1 MYIKDYIKK
10 EKLIFN
16 KRLTSL
22 FCVIQ
27 KGGTMSN
34 SKRNYRIKTFEKL
47 EALGIS
53 SEKEILNMKVNQLK
67 LLIPFSVKDILN
79 IIEMQ
84 EGVKKDGLIPYLF
97 GTKKEK

>member
-1 MYIKDYIKK
+1 
-10 EKLIFN
+10 
-16 KRLTSL
+16 
-22 FCVIQ
+22 
-27 KGGTMSN
+27 MSS

-84 EGVKKDGLIPYLF
+84 EGVKKRNKHIFTDIVFCTYGI
-97 GTKKEK
+97 KKE

>member
-1 MYIKDYIKK
+1 
-10 EKLIFN
+10 
-16 KRLTSL
+16 
-22 FCVIQ
+22 
-27 KGGTMSN
+27 MSN

-47 EALGIS
+47 ETLGIS

-84 EGVKKDGLIPYLF
+84 EGVEKDGLIPYLF
-97 GTKKEK
+97 GTQKEK